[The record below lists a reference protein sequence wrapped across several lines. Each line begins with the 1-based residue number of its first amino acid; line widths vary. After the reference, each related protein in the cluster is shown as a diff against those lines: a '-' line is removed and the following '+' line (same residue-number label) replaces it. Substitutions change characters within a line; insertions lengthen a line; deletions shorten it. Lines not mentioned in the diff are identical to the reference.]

1 MIPYLTGLTLLVVQ
15 LILVVAMNDKLEVP
29 DWVKF
34 CAFIPMIGLIAELVA
49 IIYHKK

>member
-15 LILVVAMNDKLEVP
+15 LILVVTMNDKLEIP